1 MASFSNPNPSLLLFS
16 LLLLLISCGCAAA
29 LEAAPAS
36 PSNGTT
42 VYELLP
48 QYGLPAGLLPD
59 TVKSFQLADDGS
71 FVVELEGSC
80 YVEFEYL
87 VYYDPRITGVV
98 KYGSIEDLQGIQV
111 RRFFIWFDV
120 ESIKVDLPPSDY
132 IYFDVGWITKKLTV
146 GQFETVHS
154 CEANV
159 LADRARRAADSLLQ
173 LPDPTRDTSM
183 LVTE

>member
-1 MASFSNPNPSLLLFS
+1 MASFSNPNPCLLLFS
-16 LLLLLISCGCAAA
+16 LLLLLLSGGGAAA
-29 LEAAPAS
+29 LEAAATS

-48 QYGLPAGLLPD
+48 KYGLPPGLLPD

-71 FVVELEGSC
+71 FVVELEGPC

-87 VYYDPRITGVV
+87 VYYEPRITGVV

-154 CEANV
+154 CQANV
-159 LADRARRAADSLLQ
+159 LADSLLQ
-173 LPDPTRDTSM
+173 LPDAMRDASM